1 MRRGNL
7 SDKEYC
13 HKDTGLRRRMDEHGK
28 NLNRE
33 RERDRKYKKRTNQK
47 NLMI

>member
-33 RERDRKYKKRTNQK
+33 REIENIKKELIKRT
-47 NLMI
+47 